1 MPGTA
6 YCTAVVLYGGKQE
19 TVAGAYQRYD
29 GVPFREVVSMS
40 YPKDMYVR
48 RCGLVDHGYTS
59 TAIAAAVCVYTAVRV
74 YGWCSSS
81 ARYTYVL

>member
-19 TVAGAYQRYD
+19 IVAGAYQRYD

-48 RCGLVDHGYTS
+48 RYAELVSELAYE
-59 TAIAAAVCVYTAVRV
+59 Y
-74 YGWCSSS
+74 
-81 ARYTYVL
+81 